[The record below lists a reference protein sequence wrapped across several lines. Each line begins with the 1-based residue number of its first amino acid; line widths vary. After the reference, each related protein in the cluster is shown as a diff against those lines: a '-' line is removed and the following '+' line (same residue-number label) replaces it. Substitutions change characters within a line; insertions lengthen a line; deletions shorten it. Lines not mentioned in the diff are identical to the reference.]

1 MELFE
6 EVKNRY
12 MHIVFKVLNE
22 CEKGL
27 SEKDIIKIVEEEGFE
42 EKVIGNNFETF
53 EGLLMNKYSEGENFE
68 LIKERNGLFYP
79 NINEDEKLTVPVR
92 LTNLEKAWLKN
103 MLEDKKV
110 GILLSDVTIGKLKAA
125 LKNFDAP
132 QISEIIDITNMSV
145 VPEIENK
152 ELFEKNFRKL
162 LTAIEE
168 GKAVK
173 YCNID
178 RYSNEHC
185 YKHAIPIRFEYS
197 LKDGCFRVSMYSLDE
212 NRSIM
217 ANVFNMTDIEIEEN
231 KNLEINRE
239 YVIKLLHE
247 QRYSKEPV
255 VLEVTDKKC
264 AMERCFMSFSELE
277 RYSRCIEKDK
287 YELKLFYYIF
297 EEEDII
303 RKILAL
309 GPYVKVVSPVGIKEE
324 IIKRIKLALKLNEY
338 NVSKGDEN
346 RMIELKGK
354 YNIARVYTDNLES
367 EVVSQ
372 VIELCNQDFCKDSKI
387 AIMPDT
393 HAGKGCV
400 IGFTANLGDKVIP
413 NIVGVDIGCGMTTVE
428 LGKLDIDLEKM
439 DGVIRKWVP
448 SGMSV
453 HEGRIAKFPKLQE
466 LFCYRDLTNTKRIE
480 KSIGTLGGGNHFIEL
495 DKDDEGNIYL
505 VIHSGSRNLG
515 KQVAEIYQKLAVD
528 ICSGKEDYF
537 YKRDKLIEDYK
548 KEGKRKLI
556 QPALK
561 ELKEKYDD
569 MLPSYP
575 KDLCFLTGNY
585 KDKYLHDMSLCQE
598 YASLNRETMANIILD
613 KMFGKSLS
621 DFSYFHTVH
630 NYINF
635 KDNIIRKGSISAYE
649 GEKVLIPVNMRD
661 GSILAFGKGN
671 ADWNYSAPHG
681 AGRIMSRSKAKE
693 NLTLEEY
700 EKSMEGIYTTSVNY
714 STLDEAP
721 MAYKP
726 MKEILNNI
734 QDTVNIY
741 GIIRPIYNFKAGE

>member
-12 MHIVFKVLNE
+12 MHIAFKVLNE

-27 SEKDIIKIVEEEGFE
+27 SEMDVIKIVEEEEFE

-53 EGLLMNKYSEGENFE
+53 EGLLLNKYSESENFN
-68 LIKERNGLFYP
+68 LLKERCGLYYP
-79 NINEDEKLTVPVR
+79 NIKEEKKPAVPVR
-92 LTNLEKAWLKN
+92 LTNVEKAWLKN
-103 MLEDKKV
+103 MLEDKRL
-110 GILLSDVTIGKLKAA
+110 GSLLSDSVITKLNAA
-125 LKNFDAP
+125 LKDFDGP
-132 QISEIIDITNMSV
+132 SISEIVDITNTSLF
-145 VPEIENK
+145 PEQENA
-152 ELFEKNFRKL
+152 EQFEENFRRL
-162 LTAIEE
+162 LKAISEE
-168 GKAVK
+168 KAVR
-173 YCNID
+173 YCNTD
-178 RYSNEHC
+178 RYGNE
-185 YKHAIPIRFEYS
+185 YRNKHALPIRLEYS
-197 LKDGCFRVSMYSLDE
+197 LRDGRFRVSMYSLDE

-217 ANVFNMTDIEIEEN
+217 ANINNMRNIEIQEN
-231 KNLEINRE
+231 ENLEINRE
-239 YVIKLLHE
+239 AVIKLLHE
-247 QRYSKEPV
+247 QRYSKEPII
-255 VLEVTDKKC
+255 LEVIDKKS

-277 RYSRCIEKDK
+277 RYSRCIEKDR
-287 YELKLFYYIF
+287 YELKLFYYTF
-297 EEEDII
+297 EEEEII
-303 RKILAL
+303 KKILAL
-309 GPYVKVVSPVGIKEE
+309 GPYVKVVSPEGIRKE
-324 IIKRIKLALKLNEY
+324 IIRRIRLALELNEC
-338 NVSKGDEN
+338 NICRGEEN
-346 RMIELKGK
+346 KMIELKGK
-354 YNIARVYTDNLES
+354 YNTARVYTDNLEP

-400 IGFTANLGDKVIP
+400 IGFTADLGDKIIP

-428 LGKLDIDLEKM
+428 LGKLHIDLEKM
-439 DGVIRKWVP
+439 DEIVRKWVP

-453 HEGRIAKFPKLQE
+453 HEGRIVKFPKLQE

-480 KSIGTLGGGNHFIEL
+480 RSIGTLGGGNHFIEL
-495 DKDDEGNIYL
+495 DKDDDENVYL

-515 KQVAEIYQKLAVD
+515 TQVAELYQKLAVD

-537 YKRDKLIEDYK
+537 EQREKLIADYK

-556 QPALK
+556 QSALK
-561 ELKEKYDD
+561 ELKAKYDG

-575 KDLCFLTGNY
+575 KELCFLTGTY
-585 KDKYLHDMSLCQE
+585 REKYLHDMNICQE
-598 YASLNRETMANIILD
+598 YASLNRETIAATILN
-613 KMFGKSLS
+613 KLMGKSLS

-681 AGRIMSRSKAKE
+681 AGRLMSRSKAKE
-693 NLTLEEY
+693 NLKMEDFQ
-700 EKSMEGIYTTSVNY
+700 KSMEGIYTTSVNY

-726 MKEILNNI
+726 MEEILDNI
-734 QDTVNIY
+734 QDTVEIY
-741 GIIRPIYNFKAGE
+741 KIIKPIYNFKA